1 MGFIEKQVQKNSEKQ
16 AKLVIAYLIANPQ
29 KVFDLKGKHPKD
41 LLWEAKKWQMK
52 RAVFGKKMGSKQD
65 QVANIIAD
73 ALQNGK
79 GLDKLG
85 DLLIDIV
92 KKEIQGKTDEL
103 ANEAKKKLTNT
114 LGKMP
119 KMPFGGKSKKIRP
132 KRHNKTIKIKPDM
145 H

>member
-1 MGFIEKQVQKNSEKQ
+1 MPSFVENQVQKNSEKQ

-29 KVFDLKGKHPKD
+29 KVFDLKGKKPND

-52 RAVFGKKMGSKQD
+52 RAVFGKNMGKKQD

-73 ALQNGK
+73 AIQNNK

-92 KKEIQGKTDEL
+92 KQEMKGKTDKLVKELQGKTDKL
-103 ANEAKKKLTNT
+103 ANEAKKKL
-114 LGKMP
+114 
-119 KMPFGGKSKKIRP
+119 KSF
-132 KRHNKTIKIKPDM
+132 H
-145 H
+145 

>member
-1 MGFIEKQVQKNSEKQ
+1 MGLIENQVKKHSEAQ

-29 KVFDLKGKHPKD
+29 KVFDLKGKHPND
-41 LLWEAKKWQMK
+41 LIWEARKWQIK
-52 RAVFGKKMGSKQD
+52 RKAFGKDMSTKQA

-73 ALQNGK
+73 AIQNDK

-114 LGKMP
+114 IGKMP